1 MVEARSEFQEPLLI
15 ERIAE
20 LFQFDRFSRALPG
33 PNVYPPYLFVLV
45 FLLVDFGGIQMYIH
59 LTGGTHV
66 LLNAPNVLAGPV
78 ALFLAVAG
86 IRYMSNGYAEALTDI
101 RIHNRVDDDDL
112 PAFNRI
118 IPWRVKVGIY
128 LASLVVL
135 YANIFFLVGLG
146 NVGRQGGG
154 SVELFNWLFVFEFV
168 YLPFVVEFGLVYY
181 GIHFLVPRR
190 IEQADIG
197 LFFYDPRNMG
207 GFAELGQL
215 LKRSYY
221 LYTAGLLLFFILVYG
236 PIIFS
241 MGETPAGMFEL
252 VFFSAAWLVGVL
264 SIAYSMYTM
273 HQLMSG
279 KKKERIRE
287 LQDEMREVIENPYDI
302 NASRVTDEERLADIR
317 RRLNEV
323 RGTRVYP
330 ATFTMWSQIAI
341 SVLLPQVLQLTLQA
355 TL

>member
-1 MVEARSEFQEPLLI
+1 MVEAASEFEEQLLV

-20 LFQFDRFSRALPG
+20 LFQFDIISAALPG
-33 PNVYPPYLFVLV
+33 PDIYPPYLFVLFFMV
-45 FLLVDFGGIQMYIH
+45 TDFAGVQMYIH
-59 LTGGTHV
+59 FTGGEHI
-66 LLNAPNVLAGPV
+66 LLASPNVAAAPF

-86 IRYMSNGYAEALTDI
+86 IRYMSGGYAEALTDI
-101 RIHNRVDDDDL
+101 EVHRRVDEDEL
-112 PAFNRI
+112 PTFERI
-118 IPWRVKVGIY
+118 MPWRVKVGVY
-128 LASLVVL
+128 LASVLVL
-135 YANIFFLVGLG
+135 YANILFLVGFS
-146 NVGRQGGG
+146 NINRAGGG
-154 SVELFNWLFVFEFV
+154 FIELYNWLFLFEFV

-190 IEQADIG
+190 IRDADIG

-241 MGETPAGMFEL
+241 LGETPAGVFEL
-252 VFFSAAWLVGVL
+252 VFFSLAWLVGVL
-264 SIAYSMYTM
+264 SIGYSMYTM
-273 HQLMSG
+273 HQLMSNR
-279 KKKERIRE
+279 KKQRIRE
-287 LQDEMREVIENPYDI
+287 LQAEMREVIENPYDI
-302 NASRVTDEERLADIR
+302 NASEVTDEQRLADIR
-317 RRLNEV
+317 RRLDEV

-355 TL
+355 V